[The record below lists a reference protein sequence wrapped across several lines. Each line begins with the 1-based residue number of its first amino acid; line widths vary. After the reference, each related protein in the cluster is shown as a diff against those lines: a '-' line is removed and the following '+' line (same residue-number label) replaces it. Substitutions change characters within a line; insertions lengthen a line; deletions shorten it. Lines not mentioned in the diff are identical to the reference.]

1 MLVDTPLPLVGIIDK
16 MLWKFLI
23 GIFASF
29 FPKRSRISVG
39 FKESSQRCSLVSAT
53 FKDSIKFL
61 DIGIEDD
68 HVVIGKV
75 DLQSNDVWDLLM
87 MFIMEYMPNGV
98 RCRDVATIDKPFDFV
113 LKIDFQSSTI
123 RTLLNIFE
131 DIFKC
136 PK

>member
-1 MLVDTPLPLVGIIDK
+1 M
-16 MLWKFLI
+16 
-23 GIFASF
+23 
-29 FPKRSRISVG
+29 
-39 FKESSQRCSLVSAT
+39 SAT
-53 FKDSIKFL
+53 FKDSIKIL

-68 HVVIGKV
+68 HAVIGKV

-87 MFIMEYMPNGV
+87 NFIMEYMPNGV
-98 RCRDVATIDKPFDFV
+98 RCRDVVTIDKLFNFI
-113 LKIDFQSSTI
+113 LKIDFQSSMI